1 MQRGGYAP
9 ATESGILRPVAR
21 LQTEVRSRATVYIA
35 IASIEAVVPFP
46 HHHTLQGRMLD
57 ADSRVLA
64 FDAFLFFRVV
74 VVPFDTGLESYPQ
87 VILSVSFAGWS
98 RKDLPCKLQI
108 QHTSFSEICRMCN
121 SILPQRVHT
130 CLRHICRSSSV
141 QPRSGASQQGTRS
154 KLSSPRNLN
163 VCLSMKGRSLVIS
176 IQEDTA
182 KRST

>member
-21 LQTEVRSRATVYIA
+21 LQTEVRSRATVYIG
-35 IASIEAVVPFP
+35 ILPIESVVPFP

-57 ADSRVLA
+57 AESRVLA
-64 FDAFLFFRVV
+64 FDAFLGVV

-98 RKDLPCKLQI
+98 RKDSPCKLQI

-121 SILPQRVHT
+121 SILPRRVHT

-141 QPRSGASQQGTRS
+141 QARSGASQQGTRS